1 MKRTTPCALL
11 LLALS
16 LLGTAGC
23 TKNSE
28 GKVVVTNTGV
38 VTLVVVIDYQSTTIA
53 VGDSDTLTLNWPG
66 GDPLDLELSYFPV
79 GQPARARYALL
90 VLNPGETRTLALGFE
105 S

>member
-1 MKRTTPCALL
+1 MKRTSACALL

-28 GKVVVTNTGV
+28 GKVVVSNTGV
-38 VTLVVVIDYQSTTIA
+38 LPLVVVIDYQTTTIA
-53 VGDSDTLTLNWPG
+53 VGASDTLTLSWPG
-66 GDPLDLELSYFPV
+66 GDPLDLEISYFPV
-79 GQPARARYALL
+79 GQPSRVRYALL
-90 VLNPGETRTLALGFE
+90 VLDPGETRTLALGFE

>member
-1 MKRTTPCALL
+1 MKRTTACALL

-28 GKVVVTNTGV
+28 GKLVVSNTGV
-38 VTLVVVIDYQSTTIA
+38 LPLVVVINYQSTTIA
-53 VGDSDTLTLNWPG
+53 VGGSDTLTMNWPG
-66 GDPLDLELSYFPV
+66 GDPLDLEISYFPV
-79 GQPARARYALL
+79 GQAARVRYALL